1 MANTTTIL
9 IVDDSEIGRSVLES
23 LLFSPEYN
31 LAFAENG
38 SQALELAAKIVPDLI
53 LLDVMMPGMDGFEV
67 CQRLRNDPLLAEI
80 QVIMVTAL
88 DDSASRLR
96 GFEVGADDFIHKPYN
111 RLELLAR
118 VRTIS
123 RLNRYRKLL
132 DERANIEKAHQSLLQ
147 AYDAVIEGW
156 SRAMDM
162 RDKET
167 EGHTQRV
174 AELTTRLAKMIGMD
188 DQSLV
193 EMRRGAL
200 LHDIGKLGVPDAI
213 LLKPGKLTEE
223 EWIIMR
229 KHPQYSFE
237 MLSPDPYLRYALDI
251 TYCHHEKWDG
261 SGYPRGLKGEEIPL
275 SARLFAF
282 ADVWD
287 ALTSDRPYRAAL
299 TPEAAVQYIRE
310 SAGTHF
316 DPRYVDTFLEIVQSR
331 LEQDL
336 IRLEIPSH
344 V

>member
-9 IVDDSEIGRSVLES
+9 IVDDSPIGRSVLES
-23 LLFSPEYN
+23 LLFSVEYN
-31 LAFAENG
+31 VAIAEDG
-38 SQALELAAKIVPDLI
+38 PQALEMAAKIVPDLI

-67 CQRLRNDPLLAEI
+67 CQRLRDDPLLAD
-80 QVIMVTAL
+80 VPVVMVTAL

-96 GFEVGADDFIHKPYN
+96 AFEVGADDLISKPFN

-118 VRTIS
+118 VRTIT

-132 DERANIEKAHQSLLQ
+132 DERANIEKAHLKLLQ

-174 AELTTRLAKMIGMD
+174 AELTVHLAKAIGMD

-193 EMRRGAL
+193 EARRGAL

-213 LLKPGKLTEE
+213 LQKPGKLTEE

-229 KHPQYSFE
+229 MHPQYAFD
-237 MLSPDPYLRYALDI
+237 MLKPDPYLTQALDI
-251 TYCHHEKWDG
+251 PYCHHEKWDG
-261 SGYPRGLKGEEIPL
+261 SGYPRGLRGEEIPL

-287 ALTSDRPYRAAL
+287 ALTSDRPYRSAL
-299 TPEAAVQYIRE
+299 SAEEATEYIHKN
-310 SAGTHF
+310 SGSHF
-316 DPRYVDTFLEIVQSR
+316 DPTFVEIFLVIAQNIKKP
-331 LEQDL
+331 DV
-336 IRLEIPSH
+336 IHLEIPCH
-344 V
+344 A